1 LAHRPAQRI
10 SLWIILFWRYILH
23 FRGNFKFLQASEVS
37 MRLKKKAIRTTW
49 VFLFAMMTAM
59 HGPGALAQPT
69 GDTHTMGV
77 NTARALAL
85 QQGSLKLA
93 DAISSALLAK
103 DPHDAEALIV
113 RAQLLR
119 AAGQL
124 DAARAAA
131 AAAYRNSEN
140 PALRFD
146 AAMLAAGTLAQQERY
161 SRSQVWLRRA
171 DQEAPDAPRQA
182 AAAQAYAAVQRK
194 NPLSISL
201 RFSLKPS
208 NNVNNGAETT
218 EIEIAG
224 FPFQIN
230 DSGQQL
236 GGWEASAG
244 ASLSYRLSE
253 NETQRTDIL
262 GDIFYRRIWLNSEAN
277 ALAPDANGS
286 DFDYGTIVAGVRHQ
300 RLIWPELGRSSIR
313 GVVGQSWYGGDAL
326 GRWGE
331 VQLDQSV
338 RRSENSALRFGL
350 TARTE
355 KRLDDEINDSEA
367 LGVSAVYDHDLG
379 EGMNYSLGASARNVW
394 SDSATVDSLVLGLN
408 AGWTFGR
415 VGPVQPRISLSAE
428 NRDYRKW
435 AITPGGREDNT
446 LSLRSD
452 VAWPDLSYYGFVP
465 QASLTA
471 RRTWS
476 NVDIYDRN
484 EFSLGL
490 TAVSRF

>member
-1 LAHRPAQRI
+1 
-10 SLWIILFWRYILH
+10 
-23 FRGNFKFLQASEVS
+23 
-37 MRLKKKAIRTTW
+37 MRLKNKAILTTCL
-49 VFLFAMMTAM
+49 FLFAMMTAAM
-59 HGPGALAQPT
+59 PGPGAVAQPA
-69 GDTHTMGV
+69 GDTRTMGTD
-77 NTARALAL
+77 TARSLARQAL
-85 QQGSLKLA
+85 QQGNLTLA

-103 DPHDAEALIV
+103 GPNDAEALIV

-161 SRSQVWLRRA
+161 SWSQVWLRRA

-182 AAAQAYAAVQRK
+182 AAAQAYAAVQRE

-201 RFSLKPS
+201 QFSLKPS

-218 EIEIAG
+218 QIEIAG
-224 FPFQIN
+224 FPFQIS
-230 DSGQQL
+230 DSAQQL

-253 NETQRTDIL
+253 SETQRTDIL
-262 GDIFYRRIWLNSEAN
+262 GDIFYRRIWLDSDAR

-300 RLIWPELGRSSIR
+300 RLIWPELGRSSIS

-338 RRSENSALRFGL
+338 RRSENSALRIGL

-355 KRLDDEINDSEA
+355 KRLDDGINDSKA
-367 LGVSAVYDHDLG
+367 LEVSAVYVHNLG
-379 EGMNYSLGASARNVW
+379 KGMNYSLGASARNVW

-415 VGPVQPRISLSAE
+415 VGPVQPRISLSSE
-428 NRDYRKW
+428 SRDYRKW
-435 AITPGGREDNT
+435 ATTPGGREDNT

-452 VAWPDLSYYGFVP
+452 VVWPDLSYYGFVP
-465 QASLTA
+465 QTSLTA

-476 NVDIYDRN
+476 NVGIYNRN

-490 TAVSRF
+490 SAVSRF